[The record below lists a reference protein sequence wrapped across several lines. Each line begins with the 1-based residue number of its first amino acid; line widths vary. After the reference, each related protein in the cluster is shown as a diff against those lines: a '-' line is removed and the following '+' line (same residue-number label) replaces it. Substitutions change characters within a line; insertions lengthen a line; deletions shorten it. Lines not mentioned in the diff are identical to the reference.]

1 MSDVFLGYEEFFV
14 QTADGQLRY
23 KRVNI
28 YGYGANRLN
37 SDRLGVYTNISKQQ
51 YTNYR
56 IELVYDRSLDE
67 YEQKLVQAIRNW
79 EETRRLLWYRRYP
92 EGGRIESV
100 DIIFD
105 LLFFWRTLAT
115 ATVSRAVTSGG
126 FLALNMAKGIF
137 SGPVGTLVDAS
148 LEAAFEPV
156 LKNAFRIANIRSGWA
171 LDIATGV
178 ATKIGSEKVSE
189 IISPPGGEV
198 WPPAP
203 EVVHQLNAVLA
214 FRRYIGSAAL
224 SRFQFRWFPGQQ
236 WLRGPLNKPMNSAT
250 LASDSTN
257 KPAATVTQVAPKT
270 NAAPEAPKVE
280 LPAKL
285 KF

>member
-23 KRVNI
+23 KKVNI
-28 YGYGANRLN
+28 YGYGATRLN

-51 YTNYR
+51 FTSYR
-56 IELVYDRSLDE
+56 IELVYDWSLDG
-67 YEQKLVQAIRNW
+67 YEQTLVQAIRNW
-79 EETRRLLWYRRYP
+79 EETRRLHWYP
-92 EGGRIESV
+92 QSGRIESV

-105 LLFFWRTLAT
+105 LLFFWRSLAT

-126 FLALNMAKGIF
+126 FLALNIAKGSF

-178 ATKIGSEKVSE
+178 ATQIGSEKVSE
-189 IISPPGGEV
+189 IILPPGGTV

-203 EVVHQLNAVLA
+203 EAVHQLNAVLA
-214 FRRYIGSAAL
+214 FRRHIGSAAL
-224 SRFQFRWFPGQQ
+224 SSFHVKWFPGQQ
-236 WLRGPLNKPMNSAT
+236 WLAGPLNKPMNSAT
-250 LASDSTN
+250 LASADSTN
-257 KPAATVTQVAPKT
+257 KPAATATQVAPKT
-270 NAAPEAPKVE
+270 KASPKALEVK
-280 LPAKL
+280 LPANL